1 MAVRQSSRG
10 ATTRQRILA
19 AAAEELVETGDL
31 EVAAVCRRA
40 GVSVGLP
47 YRYFA
52 NRSGLLVA
60 VVDEFYLR
68 LWQSAAGREYREQTW
83 AEREQA
89 RIRDWITFLYAEPLS
104 AIVLGGLTGDSAVAA
119 ANQRQLRELIELG
132 ALNIAHGQRCGELTG
147 GRDPELLAAAV
158 LAGVHAAA
166 AAAIERDERPAAEVL
181 LAEIWLFVKG
191 AVGLDIS
198 AEDEL

>member
-1 MAVRQSSRG
+1 MAVRQSSRV

-19 AAAEELVETGDL
+19 AAQEELVATGDL
-31 EVAAVCRRA
+31 AVAAVCRRA

-60 VVDEFYLR
+60 VVDEFYMR
-68 LWQSAAGREYREQTW
+68 LWESAAGREYPHPTW

-89 RIRDWITFLYAEPLS
+89 RINDWIAFLYAEPLS
-104 AIVLGGLTGDSAVAA
+104 VMVLGGLTGDSAVAA

-132 ALNIAHGQRCGELTG
+132 AVNIAHGQRGGELTG

-166 AAAIERDERPAAEVL
+166 AAAIERDERPTAEVL
-181 LAEIWLFVKG
+181 VAQIWLFVKG
-191 AVGLDIS
+191 AVGLS
-198 AEDEL
+198 Q